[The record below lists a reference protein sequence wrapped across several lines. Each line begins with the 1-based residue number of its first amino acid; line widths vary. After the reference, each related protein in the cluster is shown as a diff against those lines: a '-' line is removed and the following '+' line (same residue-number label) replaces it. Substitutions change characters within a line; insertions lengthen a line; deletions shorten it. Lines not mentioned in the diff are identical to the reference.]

1 MRDELSLLQAQL
13 TYKKRLEAMLT
24 ELRAQEAPLRIKV
37 AELEQIMLREQKDVD
52 RLEGHSLTALLYQMA
67 GKKDE
72 KLDLERR
79 EFYAA
84 RAKYDTCL
92 RELEAI
98 EQDIEA
104 TEEDLSDLSDCEQKY
119 AAAMEAKRQVIEAA
133 PTPEAEALLKQ
144 EQTLTY
150 LTAQERELQEA
161 IAAGTEALRT
171 TADICQLIESA
182 KDWATFDLLGGG
194 FLTDLAKH
202 DKLDEAQQQVGQL
215 QIQLQRFNKELSD
228 VTIRANLQI
237 SIDSMLRF
245 ADFFFD
251 GLLADAAVLDK
262 IKQSLIQVEQ
272 TREQILTILRQLQ
285 DQLED
290 VHRKTA
296 RTQTEID
303 TLVLTTEL

>member
-1 MRDELSLLQAQL
+1 M
-13 TYKKRLEAMLT
+13 KRS
-24 ELRAQEAPLRIKV
+24 
-37 AELEQIMLREQKDVD
+37 QINK
-52 RLEGHSLTALLYQMA
+52 A
-67 GKKDE
+67 
-72 KLDLERR
+72 
-79 EFYAA
+79 
-84 RAKYDTCL
+84 L

-144 EQTLTY
+144 EQTLNY
-150 LTAQERELQEA
+150 LTSQERELQEA

-182 KDWATFDLLGGG
+182 KDWAALDLLGGG

-251 GLLADAAVLDK
+251 GLLADIAVLDK
-262 IKQSLIQVEQ
+262 IKQSLSHVEQ

-285 DQLED
+285 DELEE
-290 VHRKTA
+290 VLRKPA
-296 RTQTEID
+296 RLKTEID

>member
-24 ELRAQEAPLRIKV
+24 ELRAQEAPLRTKV
-37 AELEQIMLREQKDVD
+37 AELEQIMLRERKDVD

-144 EQTLTY
+144 EQTLNY
-150 LTAQERELQEA
+150 LTSQERELQEA

-182 KDWATFDLLGGG
+182 KDWAALDLLGGG

-251 GLLADAAVLDK
+251 GLLADIAVLDK
-262 IKQSLIQVEQ
+262 IKQSLSHVEQ

-285 DQLED
+285 DELEE

-296 RTQTEID
+296 RLKTEID